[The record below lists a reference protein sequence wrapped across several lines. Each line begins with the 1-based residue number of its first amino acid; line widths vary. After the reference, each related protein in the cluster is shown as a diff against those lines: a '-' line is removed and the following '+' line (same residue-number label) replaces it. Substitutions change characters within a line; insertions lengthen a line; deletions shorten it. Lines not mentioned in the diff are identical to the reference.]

1 MFSRQRRQ
9 RPSIDRIVIRGQ
21 VMPKVTSIRRSS
33 VLLMHRPGS
42 ESPRAGH
49 GERSNTGPSSSR

>member
-21 VMPKVTSIRRSS
+21 VMPKGSSVKRSS
-33 VLLMHRPGS
+33 VLLMHHPGPGS
-42 ESPRAGH
+42 SRTEH
-49 GERSNTGPSSSR
+49 GEGSRTGPSGIR